1 MIQRND
7 ELQFMF
13 YQNINL
19 FLMWFIQQK
28 LLPNKSMQNLSAPG
42 GNPRKGCK
50 INFDKRHVFE
60 DIKFIDFA
68 NNINKITAKPDVT

>member
-1 MIQRND
+1 
-7 ELQFMF
+7 
-13 YQNINL
+13 
-19 FLMWFIQQK
+19 MWFIQQK

-60 DIKFIDFA
+60 DIKFIELQE
-68 NNINKITAKPDVT
+68 T